1 MNDFGKLNERN
12 AAFVAFYTKNI
23 ELHVD
28 HKLYGETVTLLG
40 MNMRLDGTQG
50 FPGGMV
56 DEGET
61 LRQAA
66 VREIKEEIN
75 TYVSEDDLVPVVT
88 LAYSEDL
95 NTHLFSC
102 EISQELMN
110 NIKHNYLLST
120 HGACESSAF
129 ITHHVTPGSFETLLR
144 SQLAPTVRDEL
155 NSLRNILITY
165 DLDTMTEQE
174 VFEASASHLL
184 VQSARSR
191 DASSCRYNF
200 NGLKCAAGI
209 FLDSEVDENSLIK
222 NGLTT
227 WASIVGFGHAS
238 ETHTGLVTSLQ
249 RLHDNIDVN
258 IWLDDL
264 RRLGVRESLNISFLD
279 GWKFSTETNRYLK
292 V

>member
-1 MNDFGKLNERN
+1 MNDFGKLNKRN
-12 AAFVAFYTKNI
+12 AAFVAFYTKNV

-66 VREIKEEIN
+66 VREVKEEIN

-88 LAYSEDL
+88 LTYSEDL

-102 EISQELMN
+102 EISQELMD

-120 HGACESSAF
+120 HGSMESSAF
-129 ITHHVTPGSFETLLR
+129 ITHHITPSSFETILR

-155 NSLRNILITY
+155 NVLRNTLITY
-165 DLDTMTEQE
+165 DLGTMTAQE

-184 VQSARSR
+184 IQSIRSIKGEK
-191 DASSCRYNF
+191 CLYNY
-200 NGLKCAAGI
+200 NGLRCAAGI
-209 FLDSEVDENSLIK
+209 FLSDYHDDILEDADTSWHSLVERSVAPK
-222 NGLTT
+222 EHAGL
-227 WASIVGFGHAS
+227 
-238 ETHTGLVTSLQ
+238 LTSLQ
-249 RLHDNIDVN
+249 SIHDGREVHQ
-258 IWLDDL
+258 WLNEL
-264 RRLGVRESLNISFLD
+264 RRLGVNKSLDISFLD